1 LENRTIDHA
10 QRRPI
15 FQFSIFNFQFALP
28 MPVHHQAIVIGAGPA
43 GLATSHELLK
53 RGVGHVVLERGEVAE
68 SWSRLYDSLTLHTG
82 RHMSHLP
89 GMRFPRGTPLF
100 LSRDRFLEYLH
111 EYRHR
116 FALPIESGRAV
127 TALER
132 DGNLW
137 RVRAGDETLTA
148 TAAVVASGIVSNPRI
163 PNLPGRDEFHGEV
176 RHSITY
182 RRPDEVRGKRV
193 LVVGAGNS
201 AGEIASE
208 LGREGIDT
216 TVAVRSGANV
226 VPLQILGVPVQYLAW
241 MIRSLPRPARE
252 VIVAAMRK
260 VTELRNGPP
269 VLPRP
274 AVGPL
279 DAIPLIGFRLVDAIR
294 SGSVTLRGGVERFT
308 AAGVRFDDGT
318 EEPFEVVLLATGFRA
333 AIGFLGSAV
342 QMDEKGFGMR
352 RDRVVSTDQPN
363 LFFVGHNYDATG
375 GLTNIRR
382 DAPLAAERVAA
393 AITRR

>member
-1 LENRTIDHA
+1 MASPDSAASGPQSSILHSQSSIP
-10 QRRPI
+10 RR
-15 FQFSIFNFQFALP
+15 L
-28 MPVHHQAIVIGAGPA
+28 QAVVIGAGPA
-43 GLATSHELLK
+43 GLATSHELQK
-53 RGVGHVVLERGEVAE
+53 RGVEHVVIERGNVAE

-82 RHMSHLP
+82 KHMSHLP
-89 GMRFPRGTPLF
+89 GMRYPRGTKLF
-100 LSRDRFLEYLH
+100 LSRDTFLEYLH
-111 EYRHR
+111 EYRRR
-116 FALPIESGRAV
+116 FALPIASGTEVTSLERSGDGWRV
-127 TALER
+127 TAN
-132 DGNLW
+132 G
-137 RVRAGDETLTA
+137 ETI
-148 TAAVVASGIVSNPRI
+148 AADAVVVASGIISNPRVPKI
-163 PNLPGRDEFHGEV
+163 PGLEEFRGEV

-226 VPLQILGVPVQYLAW
+226 VPLQILGIPIQYLAW
-241 MIRSLPRPARE
+241 VIRSLPKPARE
-252 VIVAAMRK
+252 VIVTAMRK

-294 SGSVTLRGGVERFT
+294 DGSVKLRGGVERMT
-308 AAGVRFDDGT
+308 PTGVQFADGS
-318 EEPFEVVLLATGFRA
+318 EEPFDVVLLATGFRA
-333 AIGFLGSAV
+333 AIGFLGPLV
-342 QMDEKGFGMR
+342 RTDDRGFGMR
-352 RDRVVSTDQPN
+352 RDRVVSVDQPN
-363 LFFVGHNYDATG
+363 LYFVGHNYDATG

-382 DAPLAAERVAA
+382 DAPLAAQAVRDALP
-393 AITRR
+393 RK

>member
-1 LENRTIDHA
+1 MHA
-10 QRRPI
+10 
-15 FQFSIFNFQFALP
+15 A
-28 MPVHHQAIVIGAGPA
+28 VVIGAGPA
-43 GLATSHELLK
+43 GLATSRELQR
-53 RGVGHVVLERGEVAE
+53 RGIDHVVLERGEVAE

-82 RHMSHLP
+82 KHMSHLP
-89 GMRFPRGTPLF
+89 GMRFPRGTSLF
-100 LSRDRFLEYLH
+100 VSRDRFLEYLH
-111 EYRHR
+111 EYRRR
-116 FALPIESGRAV
+116 FALPIESGTEV
-127 TALER
+127 TSLER
-132 DGNLW
+132 ENGHW
-137 RVRAGDETLTA
+137 RVGARVDANVKTLTA
-148 TAAVVASGIVSNPRI
+148 KAVVVASGIISNPRV
-163 PNLPGRDEFHGEV
+163 PKVPGLDEFRGEV

-226 VPLQILGVPVQYLAW
+226 VPLQILGIPIQYLAW
-241 MIRSLPRPARE
+241 VIRSLPRPARA

-260 VTELRNGPP
+260 MTELRNGPP

-294 SGSVTLRGGVERFT
+294 NGSVKLRGGVERFT
-308 AAGVRFDDGT
+308 ATGVCFADGTADGT
-318 EEPFEVVLLATGFRA
+318 EEPFDVVLLATGFRA
-333 AIGFLGSAV
+333 ALGFLGPLV
-342 QMDEKGFGMR
+342 QTDEKGFGVR
-352 RDRVVSTDQPN
+352 RDRVISTDQPN

-375 GLTNIRR
+375 GLTNIRH
-382 DAPLAAERVAA
+382 DAPLAAEAVKNALSR
-393 AITRR
+393 T

>member
-1 LENRTIDHA
+1 LQKNVHA
-10 QRRPI
+10 
-15 FQFSIFNFQFALP
+15 
-28 MPVHHQAIVIGAGPA
+28 VVIGAGPA
-43 GLATSHELLK
+43 GLATSRELQN
-53 RGVGHVVLERGEVAE
+53 RGVDHVVLERGNVAE
-68 SWSRLYDSLTLHTG
+68 SWSRLYASLTLHTG
-82 RHMSHLP
+82 KHMSHLP
-89 GMRFPRGTPLF
+89 GMRFRRGTPLF
-100 LSRDRFLEYLH
+100 LSRDTFLEYLH
-111 EYRHR
+111 EYRR
-116 FALPIESGRAV
+116 KFALPIESGRDV

-132 DGNLW
+132 VDDGW
-137 RVRAGDETLTA
+137 RVTANGETI
-148 TAAVVASGIVSNPRI
+148 AANAVVVASGIISNPRL
-163 PNLPGRDEFHGEV
+163 PKLPGLEDFRGEL

-182 RRPDEVRGKRV
+182 RRPEEVRGKRV

-226 VPLQILGVPVQYLAW
+226 VPLQILGIPIQYLAW
-241 MIRSLPRPARE
+241 VIRSLPRPARE

-260 VTELRNGPP
+260 LTELRNGPP

-294 SGSVTLRGGVERFT
+294 NGSVKLRGGVESFT
-308 AAGVRFDDGT
+308 PAGVRFAGGT
-318 EEPFEVVLLATGFRA
+318 EESFDVVLLATGFRA
-333 AIGFLGSAV
+333 ALGFLGPLV
-342 QMDEKGFGMR
+342 QTDERGFGMR
-352 RDRVVSTDQPN
+352 RDRVVSLDQPD

-382 DAPLAAERVAA
+382 DAPLAAQAVRNALSR
-393 AITRR
+393 T

>member
-1 LENRTIDHA
+1 MN
-10 QRRPI
+10 
-15 FQFSIFNFQFALP
+15 AL
-28 MPVHHQAIVIGAGPA
+28 VIGAGPA
-43 GLATSHELLK
+43 GLATSRELLK
-53 RGVGHVVLERGEVAE
+53 RGVDHRVLERGDVAH

-82 RHMSHLP
+82 KHMSHLP

-100 LSRDRFLEYLH
+100 LSRDTFLEYLH
-111 EYRHR
+111 DYRRR
-116 FALPIESGRAV
+116 FSLPIESDREVTSLERADDGWRV
-127 TALER
+127 TAN
-132 DGNLW
+132 G
-137 RVRAGDETLTA
+137 ETFDA
-148 TAAVVASGIVSNPRI
+148 KAVVVASGIISNPRTPKI
-163 PNLPGRDEFHGEV
+163 PGMDEFRGEV

-226 VPLQILGVPVQYLAW
+226 VPLQILGVPIQYLAY
-241 MIRSLPRPARE
+241 MIRTLPRPARE
-252 VIVAAMRK
+252 VIVSAMRR

-269 VLPRP
+269 VLPRSN
-274 AVGPL
+274 VGPL

-294 SGSVTLRGGVERFT
+294 NGSVQLKGGVERFT
-308 AAGVRFDDGT
+308 PTGVQFADGS
-318 EEPFEVVLLATGFRA
+318 EEPFDVVLLATGFRA
-333 AIGFLGSAV
+333 AIGFLGPLV
-342 QMDEKGFGMR
+342 RTDERGFAMR
-352 RDRVVSTDQPN
+352 RDRVISVDQPN

-382 DAPLAAERVAA
+382 DAPLAAEAVRMLL
-393 AITRR
+393 

>member
-1 LENRTIDHA
+1 MSGTA
-10 QRRPI
+10 
-15 FQFSIFNFQFALP
+15 
-28 MPVHHQAIVIGAGPA
+28 VVIGAGPA
-43 GLATSHELLK
+43 GLATSRELLK
-53 RGVGHVVLERGEVAE
+53 RGIEHVVLERGNVAE

-82 RHMSHLP
+82 KHMSHLP

-100 LSRDRFLEYLH
+100 LSRATFLEYLH
-111 EYRHR
+111 EYRR
-116 FALPIESGRAV
+116 KFALPIESGREV

-132 DGNLW
+132 DGDGW
-137 RVRAGDETLTA
+137 RVTA
-148 TAAVVASGIVSNPRI
+148 NGATIAAKAAVIASGIISNPRI
-163 PNLPGRDEFHGEV
+163 PNIPGREEFRGEV

-208 LGREGIDT
+208 LGREGVDT

-226 VPLQILGVPVQYLAW
+226 VPLQILGIPIQYLAW
-241 MIRSLPRPARE
+241 MIRTLPKPARA

-269 VLPRP
+269 VLPR
-274 AVGPL
+274 ASVGPL

-294 SGSVTLRGGVERFT
+294 NGSVKLKGGVASFT
-308 AAGVRFDDGT
+308 PSGVRFADGS
-318 EEPFEVVLLATGFRA
+318 EESFDVVLLATGFRA
-333 AIGFLGSAV
+333 AIGFLGPLART
-342 QMDEKGFGMR
+342 DERGFGMR
-352 RDRVVSTDQPN
+352 RDRVISVDQPN

-382 DAPLAAERVAA
+382 DAPLAAEAV
-393 AITRR
+393 RRLF

>member
-1 LENRTIDHA
+1 
-10 QRRPI
+10 
-15 FQFSIFNFQFALP
+15 
-28 MPVHHQAIVIGAGPA
+28 MVI
-43 GLATSHELLK
+43 
-53 RGVGHVVLERGEVAE
+53 ERGNVAE

-82 RHMSHLP
+82 KHMSHLP
-89 GMRFPRGTPLF
+89 GMRYPRGTKLF
-100 LSRDRFLEYLH
+100 LSRDTFLEYLH
-111 EYRHR
+111 EYRRR
-116 FALPIESGRAV
+116 FALPIASGTEVTSLERSGDGWRV
-127 TALER
+127 TAN
-132 DGNLW
+132 G
-137 RVRAGDETLTA
+137 ETI
-148 TAAVVASGIVSNPRI
+148 AADAVVVASGIISNPRVPKI
-163 PNLPGRDEFHGEV
+163 PGLEEFRGEV

-226 VPLQILGVPVQYLAW
+226 VPLQILGIPIQYLAW
-241 MIRSLPRPARE
+241 VIRSLPKPARE
-252 VIVAAMRK
+252 VIVTAMRK

-294 SGSVTLRGGVERFT
+294 DGSVKLRGGVERMT
-308 AAGVRFDDGT
+308 PTGVQFADGS
-318 EEPFEVVLLATGFRA
+318 EEPFDVVLLATGFRA
-333 AIGFLGSAV
+333 AIGFLGPLV
-342 QMDEKGFGMR
+342 RTDDRGFGMR
-352 RDRVVSTDQPN
+352 RDRVVSVDQPN
-363 LFFVGHNYDATG
+363 LYFVGHNYDATG

-382 DAPLAAERVAA
+382 DAPLAAQAVRDALP
-393 AITRR
+393 RK

>member
-1 LENRTIDHA
+1 MHA
-10 QRRPI
+10 
-15 FQFSIFNFQFALP
+15 
-28 MPVHHQAIVIGAGPA
+28 VVIGAGPA
-43 GLATSHELLK
+43 GLATSRELQK
-53 RGVGHVVLERGEVAE
+53 RGVEHVVLERGNVAE

-82 RHMSHLP
+82 KHMSHLP

-100 LSRDRFLEYLH
+100 LSRDTFLEYLH
-111 EYRHR
+111 EYRR
-116 FALPIESGRAV
+116 TFALPIESNREV
-127 TALER
+127 TSLER
-132 DGNLW
+132 DGDGW
-137 RVRAGDETLTA
+137 RVTANGETIAAQA
-148 TAAVVASGIVSNPRI
+148 TVVASGIISNPRVPKI
-163 PNLPGRDEFHGEV
+163 PGLDEFHGEV

-226 VPLQILGVPVQYLAW
+226 VPLQILGIPIQYLAW
-241 MIRSLPRPARE
+241 VIRSLPKPARE
-252 VIVAAMRK
+252 VIVTAMRK

-274 AVGPL
+274 SVGPL

-294 SGSVTLRGGVERFT
+294 NGSVKLRGGVERFT
-308 AAGVRFDDGT
+308 PTGVQFADGT
-318 EEPFEVVLLATGFRA
+318 EESFDVVLLATGFRA
-333 AIGFLGSAV
+333 AMGFLGPLV
-342 QMDEKGFGMR
+342 RTDERGFGMR
-352 RDRVVSTDQPN
+352 RDRVVSIDQPN

-382 DAPLAAERVAA
+382 DAPLAAQAVKDALPR
-393 AITRR
+393 T

>member
-1 LENRTIDHA
+1 MRA
-10 QRRPI
+10 
-15 FQFSIFNFQFALP
+15 
-28 MPVHHQAIVIGAGPA
+28 VVIGAGPA
-43 GLATSHELLK
+43 GLATSRELQK
-53 RGVGHVVLERGEVAE
+53 RGVEHAVLERGNVAE

-82 RHMSHLP
+82 KHMSHLP
-89 GMRFPRGTPLF
+89 GMRFRRGTPLF
-100 LSRDRFLEYLH
+100 LSRDTFLEYLH
-111 EYRHR
+111 EYRQR
-116 FALPIESGRAV
+116 FALPIESGREV

-132 DGNLW
+132 VDDGW
-137 RVRAGDETLTA
+137 RVTANGETITA
-148 TAAVVASGIVSNPRI
+148 KAAVVASGIISNPRVPKI
-163 PNLPGRDEFHGEV
+163 AGMDEFRGEV

-226 VPLQILGVPVQYLAW
+226 VPLQILGIPIQYLAW
-241 MIRSLPRPARE
+241 MIRTLPKPARE
-252 VIVAAMRK
+252 VIVSAMRK

-269 VLPRP
+269 VLPRA

-294 SGSVTLRGGVERFT
+294 NGSVKLKGGVESFT
-308 AAGVRFDDGT
+308 PSGVRFADES
-318 EEPFEVVLLATGFRA
+318 EEPFDVVVLATGFRA
-333 AIGFLGSAV
+333 AIGFLGPLV
-342 QMDEKGFGMR
+342 HTDERGFGMR
-352 RDRVVSTDQPN
+352 RDRVISIDQPN

-382 DAPLAAERVAA
+382 DAPLAAEAVKRLF
-393 AITRR
+393 

>member
-1 LENRTIDHA
+1 MSGA
-10 QRRPI
+10 
-15 FQFSIFNFQFALP
+15 A
-28 MPVHHQAIVIGAGPA
+28 VVIGAGPA
-43 GLATSHELLK
+43 GLATSRELLK
-53 RGVGHVVLERGEVAE
+53 RGVEHVVLERGNVAE

-82 RHMSHLP
+82 KHMSHLP

-111 EYRHR
+111 EYRRR
-116 FALPIESGRAV
+116 FSLPIESGREV
-127 TALER
+127 TSLER
-132 DGNLW
+132 DGDGW
-137 RVRAGDETLTA
+137 RVTANGA
-148 TAAVVASGIVSNPRI
+148 TAAAKAVVVASGIIANPRI
-163 PNLPGRDEFHGEV
+163 PNLPGRDEYRGEV

-182 RRPDEVRGKRV
+182 RSPNEVRGKRV

-226 VPLQILGVPVQYLAW
+226 VPLQILGIPIQYLAF
-241 MIRSLPRPARE
+241 MIRSLPKPARE

-274 AVGPL
+274 LVGPL

-294 SGSVTLRGGVERFT
+294 NGSVKLKGGVERFT
-308 AAGVRFDDGT
+308 PAGVRFADGS
-318 EEPFEVVLLATGFRA
+318 EEPFDVVLLATGFRA
-333 AIGFLGSAV
+333 AIGFLGPLV
-342 QMDEKGFGMR
+342 RTDERGFGMR
-352 RDRVVSTDQPN
+352 RDRVISVDQPN

-382 DAPLAAERVAA
+382 DAPLAAEATKRLF
-393 AITRR
+393 

>member
-1 LENRTIDHA
+1 
-10 QRRPI
+10 
-15 FQFSIFNFQFALP
+15 
-28 MPVHHQAIVIGAGPA
+28 MQAVVIGAGPA
-43 GLATSHELLK
+43 GLATSRELQ
-53 RGVGHVVLERGEVAE
+53 RRDIEHVVLERGEVAE

-82 RHMSHLP
+82 KHMSHLP
-89 GMRFPRGTPLF
+89 GMRFPRGTSLF
-100 LSRDRFLEYLH
+100 VSRDRFLEYLH
-111 EYRHR
+111 EYRRR
-116 FALPIESGRAV
+116 FALPIENKTEV
-127 TALER
+127 TSLER
-132 DGNLW
+132 ENRHW
-137 RVRAGDETLTA
+137 RVGANGKSWTA
-148 TAAVVASGIVSNPRI
+148 DAVVVASGIISNPR
-163 PNLPGRDEFHGEV
+163 LPKVPGLDEFRGEV

-226 VPLQILGVPVQYLAW
+226 VPLQILGVPIQYLAW
-241 MIRSLPRPARE
+241 VIRTLPRPARE
-252 VIVAAMRK
+252 VIVGAMRK

-274 AVGPL
+274 TVGPL

-294 SGSVTLRGGVERFT
+294 NGSVKLRGGVERFT
-308 AAGVRFDDGT
+308 ATGVAFADGT
-318 EEPFEVVLLATGFRA
+318 EEPFDVVLLATGFRA
-333 AIGFLGSAV
+333 ALGFLGPLV
-342 QMDEKGFGMR
+342 QTDERGFGRR
-352 RDRVVSTDQPN
+352 RDRVVSLDQPN

-382 DAPLAAERVAA
+382 DAPLAAQAVKDALSR
-393 AITRR
+393 T